1 MSVDQVTEEIRA
13 QLLSGARR
21 RLRRERMRVWI
32 GAAVAV
38 IAVVAGLTTAVVRS
52 HDSTR
57 VTTVATPGDQ
67 AAFAVCDGYLTI
79 KERLASLDPIERSDW
94 DALAQKAAATDDAKL
109 AALVAKAR
117 DEWAPQTFTAAY
129 NEATVALTKHCTDI
143 GDPNYNA
150 HYVPIELGP
159 QPAVDLR
166 AYGEPQLFE
175 FAEQPP
181 KGPQGPTPPVGR
193 DLSPVEIGVTG
204 QGGYVMSWSYAGEP
218 SGTTSCLSYG
228 STSVL
233 RLQSCVGQGNV
244 KDGELFRGLQ
254 TADRM
259 TTLPV
264 PAETSFVVIE
274 SSSDR
279 YVQRP
284 AAQTVVILWKRPL
297 NQTPV
302 TAREY
307 DANGTELRCHGAC

>member
-1 MSVDQVTEEIRA
+1 MSVDQVTEETRA
-13 QLLSGARR
+13 QLLTGARR

-32 GAAVAV
+32 RAAVAV
-38 IAVVAGLTTAVVRS
+38 IAVVAGLTTAVVSS
-52 HDSTR
+52 HDPTR
-57 VTTVATPGDQ
+57 VTTVASPGDQ
-67 AAFAVCDGYLTI
+67 AAFAVCDGYLSITS
-79 KERLASLDPIERSDW
+79 RQSALVPVDRSDW
-94 DALAQKAAATDDAKL
+94 DALAQQAAATDDAKL

-129 NEATVALTKHCTDI
+129 DEATVALTKLCTHI

-150 HYVPIELGP
+150 HYVPIEFGP

-181 KGPQGPTPPVGR
+181 KGPQGPPPPVGR
-193 DLSPVEIGVTG
+193 DLGPVEIGVTAR
-204 QGGYVMSWSYAGEP
+204 GGYVMYWTFAGEP
-218 SGTTSCLSYG
+218 PGAASCFEYG
-228 STSVL
+228 SAISG
-233 RLQSCVGQGNV
+233 RLKSCGSGDM
-244 KDGELFRGLQ
+244 KGAEGTRPFE
-254 TADRM
+254 TMDRM
-259 TTLPV
+259 TTLHV
-264 PAETSFVVIE
+264 SAETSFVVME

-284 AAQTVVILWKRPL
+284 AAQTVVIVWKTPR